1 MEIGKAFVV
10 AHCKGKHHAPLVVVP
25 ELTGDPLAR
34 VTRKEECVL
43 VDKRLEGDEEG
54 SGPPRKQFDVP
65 RRERVRANLYVET
78 GRRVGDGDAAFGHG
92 EDVERDGENA
102 VSELVRGPGGGH
114 RASEGPTGRAVLTR
128 PGFGTTLSARRTC
141 QDSAV
146 TKPTKVHSAVASVFT
161 LVVAASAFSAPTAR
175 WPTVRTRK
183 LPANTAPQV
192 GTVEKQAAC
201 PPNGAEGG
209 NARFLYLL
217 GDEKL
222 RNGVECEPDAS
233 ARRVCLLW
241 FAVSPRRKRPRS

>member
-10 AHCKGKHHAPLVVVP
+10 AHRKGKHHAPLVVVP

-54 SGPPRKQFDVP
+54 IGPPGKQFDVP

-78 GRRVGDGDAAFGHG
+78 GRRVGDGDAAFGHR

-128 PGFGTTLSARRTC
+128 PGFGTTLSARTSC

-146 TKPTKVHSAVASVFT
+146 
-161 LVVAASAFSAPTAR
+161 AR
-175 WPTVRTRK
+175 RD
-183 LPANTAPQV
+183 
-192 GTVEKQAAC
+192 
-201 PPNGAEGG
+201 NGAQRISGVRIHAGRGG
-209 NARFLYLL
+209 VGIFCTDREAAD
-217 GDEKL
+217 GAHAQAT
-222 RNGVECEPDAS
+222 CEYRAADGH
-233 ARRVCLLW
+233 C
-241 FAVSPRRKRPRS
+241 